1 VIMKTINTAA
11 LGGLLTAGVLAATSM
26 VTAPTGNASCFSA
39 FGIGNTAQCQ
49 SGPTSIAIAL
59 GDAAVAQALGAFSL
73 AIANGLGLPDPGTP
87 TLDNSAVAVTG
98 NPQGGRGAFSL
109 AYAAGT
115 STAAN
120 VLGNFSAAI
129 AMGARASAAAW
140 GDFLNVAINVG
151 VDSAE
156 SGLSEAIV
164 AGGVG
169 NVAAIVGGRSGD
181 RGYNTASAYGR
192 FNVAANLFTDD
203 SSAEAGF
210 YNPLS
215 FGPPSEEAS
224 FSAAFNVGGS
234 RNTVRAL
241 RGPVAIAGAVN
252 RSDVQVTQ
260 DGPGTTIN
268 DAEESAPP
276 AATLAASPPSAQQ
289 TAASGAKRAAKT
301 TRPATNR
308 ANRTR

>member
-1 VIMKTINTAA
+1 MKTINTAA

-169 NVAAIVGGRSGD
+169 NVAAIVGGRSGN
-181 RGYNTASAYGR
+181 RGNTASAYGR